1 MTFDFKVGRGGV
13 QNDPETHWKAF
24 TYKRTTILK

>member
-1 MTFDFKVGRGGV
+1 MTFDFKVGRGV

-24 TYKRTTILK
+24 NYKRTTFLKY